1 LRNERVL
8 VGKESVEFRVTVTVM
23 GTVGVERDIVKRRE
37 LEKRGRGLWIFPY
50 SNKDIF
56 ARCLSSQSLAIEKIK
71 IKFLDY

>member
-1 LRNERVL
+1 
-8 VGKESVEFRVTVTVM
+8 
-23 GTVGVERDIVKRRE
+23 
-37 LEKRGRGLWIFPY
+37 LWIFPY